1 MKFLNQFE
9 KFNWDGF
16 VDGKTLMCI
25 GTSPW
30 TDRDTGAL
38 VGTKVECVI
47 MEDKT
52 DYQRK
57 EGDTTSNRFEKLTVK
72 VAKPVVVASNVMVK
86 PTGVVATIYG
96 DYRNQL
102 SVKAADIEILRN
114 SK

>member
-1 MKFLNQFE
+1 MKFLSQFE

-38 VGTKVECVI
+38 VGTKIECVI

-57 EGDTTSNRFEKLTVK
+57 EGDTTSNRFEKLVIK
-72 VAKPVVVASNVMVK
+72 VAKAVAIPANVKVK
-86 PTGVVATIYG
+86 PIDVTAKVYG

-102 SVKAADIEILRN
+102 SITAADIEIV
-114 SK
+114 KG